1 MDKEILRQYYS
12 LRREIKEEEIRISK
26 LERDILNTAPRH
38 VEVTDV
44 VTTGKRGK
52 KPLGSIKISGF
63 GDQTSINR
71 KRSMLREHK
80 ARKELKLAR
89 LEALVCDVE
98 DFIDSIPDSETR
110 RIMRFFYLDGLTWAE
125 TAAAMGEGYSADA
138 CRMKVKRILR

>member
-38 VEVTDV
+38 VEITDV

-52 KPLGSIKISGF
+52 KPLGNIKISGF
-63 GDQTSINR
+63 GDQTAINR

-89 LEALVCDVE
+89 LEASVCDVE

-125 TAAAMGEGYSADA
+125 TAAAMGDGYSADA